1 MVDPAGNVHIA
12 LARDVSA
19 AFQSRRAVR
28 NLLDGEA
35 TAPFVGDAMLA
46 TSELVTNAVLHA
58 VGPIELCARFD
69 QPRGWLRVE
78 VSDASKAP
86 PRPPARPAREQ
97 VGGLGL
103 RVVAAVSSSW
113 GSVFHERGKTVW
125 FELVEPAGVSP
136 DVST

>member
-1 MVDPAGNVHIA
+1 MIDHAGKVHIA
-12 LARDVSA
+12 LASDVSA
-19 AFQSRRAVR
+19 AFRSRRAVR
-28 NLLDGEA
+28 NLLDGDA
-35 TAPFVGDAMLA
+35 TAPFVDDAMLA

-58 VGPIELCARFD
+58 VGPIELSAHFD

-86 PRPPARPAREQ
+86 PRTPAGSVREQ

-113 GSVFHERGKTVW
+113 GSVFNERGKTVW
-125 FELVEPAGVSP
+125 FELLEPAGASP
-136 DVST
+136 HVST